1 VSHGWR
7 LLLRPAGGLLDLL
20 LPPSCSL
27 CGELL
32 DHPGRSICPTCAFG
46 FDPLDEPLC
55 ARCGA
60 PLTAGG
66 CPDCLRF
73 EPRAQ
78 PIRSGFALGGA
89 CLEAVLALK
98 TGRSELAADLAER
111 LAACRSLGPAVAGA
125 DRLLPVPLHPRRQRR
140 RGFNQAALLARRLAA
155 RLGLRL
161 EPAALV
167 RRRHTPAQRRR
178 DSRAERLRNVH
189 GAFAVRRPERVAGL
203 ALCLVD
209 DVVTTG
215 ATLTACADALLAAGA
230 RSVRAVTLARTLR
243 QHQW

>member
-1 VSHGWR
+1 M
-7 LLLRPAGGLLDLL
+7 LRPAGGLLDLL

-32 DHPGRSICPTCAFG
+32 DHPGRAICPSCAFG
-46 FDPLDEPLC
+46 FDELSEPLC

-73 EPRAQ
+73 APRAQ
-78 PIRSGFALGGA
+78 PIRSGFALGGT

-98 TGRSELAADLAER
+98 AGRSELAADLAER
-111 LAACRSLGPAVAGA
+111 LAGCRTLGPAVAGA
-125 DRLLPVPLHPRRQRR
+125 DRLLPVPLHPRRQHR
-140 RGFNQAALLARRLAA
+140 RGFNQASLLAHRLAD

-161 EPAALV
+161 EFEALV
-167 RRRHTPAQRRR
+167 RRRDTPAQQRRA
-178 DSRAERLRNVH
+178 SRAERRRNVH
-189 GAFAVRRPERVAGL
+189 GAFAVRRPVRVAGL

-215 ATLTACADALLAAGA
+215 ATLTACAEALLAAGA

-243 QHQW
+243 QDQL